1 MRPAALPLLCLAAA
15 LAAPHSARADTLVV
29 LNKSADTATL
39 LDLAS
44 GRERA
49 TIPVGA
55 GPHEAAV
62 SPDGRWAL
70 VANYGRPGAPG
81 SSLSLVDVA
90 AARVV
95 ATHRLGRYDRPHGV
109 AWHGDTAWVTAE
121 GQRALVGWSARTGE
135 QLAVLPTDQAGSH
148 MVALHPDGSRA
159 YVSNLGDDSVTVFD
173 LAAGKRVGTWKTGDG
188 AEGIAVSPDGREL
201 LVGHRDAGDVTVF
214 DAASGNEL
222 ARLPAAGFP
231 IRVAITP
238 DGSRVLV
245 SCAEAGLV
253 RVYDRVA
260 RRHLADIRFDREA
273 KDAEGRL
280 FGDRFGKSPLPI
292 GIVVPPAGNRA
303 YVALASADAVAEV
316 DLGDYRVRRWL
327 PTGKEPDGM
336 AWSPVVVS
344 HTASVVELDVATTRA
359 AFEAGTLSA
368 EALAAAYLERIAA
381 IDRAG
386 PRLNSVIELNPAA
399 LDEARARDAER
410 RAGKVRGPLHGIPVL
425 LKDNID
431 VAGLVNSAG
440 SLALAGHRPAD
451 DAFLVARLR
460 DAGAVVLG
468 KTNLSEWANFRSS
481 HSSSG
486 WSSRGGQTR
495 NPYAL
500 DRNPCGS
507 SSGTG
512 AAIAASLATVGVG
525 TETDGSIL
533 CPSAVSGLVG
543 LKPTV
548 GLVSR
553 DGIIPISASQDTAGP
568 MARTVADAAALLQV
582 LAAHDPA
589 DPAATARPPVDYL
602 AALDARALAGKRI
615 GVLRQAMGR
624 HPALDAAT
632 EAALEALRKA
642 GAEVV
647 DVTVPT
653 WGQWGQ
659 AEFEVLLY
667 EFKAGLDDYLRTS
680 RAPVASLEALIAWN
694 EAHADAAMPF
704 FGQDL
709 LLQAQAK
716 PGLDDKAYLEARD
729 TARRLAS
736 DEGLLALLDGQKLDA
751 LVAPTTGPA
760 WPTDHVLGDH
770 FVSAGYGMAAV
781 AGTPSL
787 TVPMGEASGLPL
799 GLAFLGRPYS
809 EAQLLALGYAFEQ
822 ATRARRA
829 PGFAPAAS
837 SR

>member
-1 MRPAALPLLCLAAA
+1 MRPSALPLLCLAAA
-15 LAAPHSARADTLVV
+15 LAASAAARADTLVV
-29 LNKSADTATL
+29 LNKAADTATL

-49 TIPVGA
+49 TLAVGA

-81 SSLSLVDVA
+81 QSMSLVDVA

-95 ATHRLGRYDRPHGV
+95 ATHRLGRYDRPHGI

-135 QLAVLPTDQAGSH
+135 RVAVLPTDQAGSH

-173 LAAGKRVGTWKTGDG
+173 LDKGERVGVWKTGDG

-201 LVGHRDAGDVTVF
+201 WVGHRDAGDVAVF
-214 DAASGNEL
+214 DALSGKEL

-231 IRVAITP
+231 IRVTITP
-238 DGSRVLV
+238 DGARVLV

-253 RVYDRVA
+253 RIYDRAA

-292 GIVVPPAGNRA
+292 GIVVPPTGNRA

-344 HTASVVELDVATTRA
+344 DTANVVELDIASARA
-359 AFEAGTLSA
+359 GFEAGTLTA
-368 EALAAAYLERIAA
+368 ESLASAYLDRIAA

-410 RAGKVRGPLHGIPVL
+410 AAGKVRGPLHGIPVL

-440 SLALAGHRPAD
+440 SLALANHRPKD

-460 DAGAVVLG
+460 GAGAVVLG
-468 KTNLSEWANFRSS
+468 KTNLSEWANFRSN

-500 DRNPCGS
+500 ERNPCGS

-533 CPSAVSGLVG
+533 CPSAVNGLVG

-553 DGIIPISASQDTAGP
+553 DGIIPISATQDTAGP

-582 LAAHDPA
+582 LVAHDPA
-589 DPAATARPPVDYL
+589 DPAATRRATVDYL
-602 AALDARALAGKRI
+602 SALDAKALAGKRI

-624 HPALDAAT
+624 HPAVDAAT
-632 EAALEALRKA
+632 ESALEALRMA
-642 GAEVV
+642 GADVV

-659 AEFEVLLY
+659 AEFEVLLH
-667 EFKAGLDDYLRTS
+667 EFKAGLDDYLRES
-680 RAPVASLEALIAWN
+680 DAPVASLEALIAWN
-694 EAHADAAMPF
+694 DANAAAAMPF

-709 LLQAQAK
+709 LVLAQAK
-716 PGLDDKAYLEARD
+716 PGLDDKAYREARD
-729 TARRLAS
+729 TARRLAR
-736 DEGLLALLDGQKLDA
+736 DEGLLAVLNGQKLDA

-787 TVPMGEASGLPL
+787 TVPMGDASGLPL

-809 EAQLLALGYAFEQ
+809 EAELLALGYAFEQ
-822 ATRARRA
+822 ATRARRP
-829 PGFAPAAS
+829 PGFAPGATP
-837 SR
+837 